1 MHLAGKVALITG
13 ASRGIGQAV
22 ALEMARAGA
31 DIAVNYSGS
40 EAAAQAT
47 VDQVKALGRKAIMVK
62 ANVADADEVAAMV
75 EAVQAEFG
83 HIDILVNNAGITRD
97 TLLMRMKDS
106 DWDDVININ
115 LKGVYLVT
123 KAVSKLM
130 MKQRSGR
137 IINMSSVVGV
147 TGNAG
152 QANYS
157 ASKAGVIGFTKT
169 CAKELASRGILVNAI
184 APGFIHTDMT
194 DVLPD
199 KVKEATLAAIPLH
212 RMAEPK
218 EVASVAVFLASEYA
232 SYITGQVLNVDGGM
246 VM

>member
-22 ALEMARAGA
+22 ALEMARGGA